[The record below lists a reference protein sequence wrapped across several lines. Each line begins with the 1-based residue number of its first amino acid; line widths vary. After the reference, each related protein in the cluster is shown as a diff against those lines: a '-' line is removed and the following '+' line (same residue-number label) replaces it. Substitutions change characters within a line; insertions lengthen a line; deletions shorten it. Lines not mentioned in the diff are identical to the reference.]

1 MGNTVTCNDTNL
13 VQNTMVKRQ
22 ASGST
27 YVLYAAENPGAVTI
41 GSESLGE
48 LGYGYASAAST
59 GMNEQT
65 SVGMKFG
72 TAQLTDITNSFTE
85 FTVAGNGW
93 QPSSLPYPSA
103 LRHGAAGE

>member
-1 MGNTVTCNDTNL
+1 MFFMQRKT
-13 VQNTMVKRQ
+13 
-22 ASGST
+22 
-27 YVLYAAENPGAVTI
+27 PGAVTI

-93 QPSSLPYPSA
+93 QPFFTTLPWCSPARCSW
-103 LRHGAAGE
+103 